1 MGYASSRCTTETSAL
16 EETSSQ
22 YLRKQ
27 VGILGG
33 NFNPIHQGHLIIA
46 DQAYHQLGLDEIY
59 LLPSFLPPHVDEKPT
74 IPAELREEML
84 HIATEADPHIKIERI
99 ELKRE
104 GKSFTYDTMLELTQ
118 RNPNTDYF
126 FIIGG
131 DMVEYLPK
139 WYKINELLS
148 LVQFVGVK
156 RSGYSVQT
164 DYPIIW
170 IDVPLIDISS
180 TTIRQKVRSGC
191 SVRYLL
197 PDDVINYIILKG
209 LYLDNDN

>member
-104 GKSFTYDTMLELTQ
+104 GKSFTYDTMLELAQ